1 MENIQILLNS
11 AMLGVIISTGF
22 QFLKKYIGKEYRSLV
37 ILIVCG
43 IVGVAYFFISKN
55 TMLVESIL
63 TILSSVAITYNFVI
77 KTIKTI
83 K

>member
-22 QFLKKYIGKEYRSLV
+22 QFLKKYIKEEYRSLV
-37 ILIVCG
+37 ILLVCG
-43 IVGVAYFFISKN
+43 IVGIAYFFISKN